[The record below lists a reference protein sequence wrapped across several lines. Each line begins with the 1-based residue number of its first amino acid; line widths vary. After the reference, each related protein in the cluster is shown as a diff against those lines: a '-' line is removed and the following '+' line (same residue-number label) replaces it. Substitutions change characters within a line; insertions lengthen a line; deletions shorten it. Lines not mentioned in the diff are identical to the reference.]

1 MGETLLS
8 RMMDGS
14 WDPIPSRV
22 FDGLESCSEALQT
35 LRKAD
40 HIGKIVV
47 KVPSN
52 LQVREGE
59 TYLIT
64 GGTGALGLALSR
76 ALLEEGVDAT
86 RHDRCVPE
94 HHSAH
99 SYVEKAV
106 AFCKDLVLLSRSGTA
121 RSMPVWLAR
130 SAVRVSFWACHS
142 ATNRVFSQG
151 WSEGKAL
158 CSDKATSARPT
169 PTRSCY
175 RRMDGAPLPVCSIF
189 QD

>member
-1 MGETLLS
+1 
-8 RMMDGS
+8 MMDGS

-52 LQVREGE
+52 LQVREGA

-106 AFCKDLVLLSRSGTA
+106 AKGFGPPLAKWHCAIDASLACTFSCPSVLLG
-121 RSMPVWLAR
+121 
-130 SAVRVSFWACHS
+130 VSLRQKPC
-142 ATNRVFSQG
+142 V
-151 WSEGKAL
+151 
-158 CSDKATSARPT
+158 
-169 PTRSCY
+169 
-175 RRMDGAPLPVCSIF
+175 
-189 QD
+189 